1 MELPGIFGR
10 NIINI
15 LVRELLCCRLFA
27 MFSKITFGVY
37 LYHIFFIFIW
47 FASAIPAPMVG
58 VPMIWQAYMAVLC
71 QVTVL
76 ALGIHLVFE
85 MPIATLSTYLVGLV
99 QGKKKKISKKSP
111 QDDVKQTNL

>member
-1 MELPGIFGR
+1 
-10 NIINI
+10 
-15 LVRELLCCRLFA
+15 